1 MKNSIPVS
9 SAIGRI
15 CGALLI
21 ILIFPRFAFSQAT
34 AMIKFGNSYVN
45 LSKKTVGGPVQ
56 PGDTLQIRIDF
67 YVNKNYLGTGNTTN
81 PGKMYKARYYDSIP
95 TNTSILPG
103 SNLML
108 ISNEGVICRSYTQA
122 SDGDAGTYTAAP
134 GYPGGYQVRIN
145 LGAGAG
151 APAGIQPMDTTNTTG
166 AGTITG
172 GTTTP
177 TFSAGSIITTAFDV
191 VVTGAYG
198 DTITLGGGIIAYRT
212 NATATVDTFLTAT
225 KYQILITPPT
235 TLCANSSS
243 TNFAAEFGG
252 TFGTGV
258 GRNRSTPPTYL
269 IPGYIYLANS
279 GQGAPVSP
287 TQPSINDG
295 YYAIVNNTSPTS
307 STFPNANRQPTCG
320 GATGVQ
326 ACANREFGGFWFIGG
341 DHTGT
346 TTAAGNPPPD
356 SNTNA
361 GYMLVVNADLAT
373 STAYQQVISGL
384 CPNTYYQ
391 FSVWVKNICPNC
403 GIDTNSVAE
412 YTPGV
417 LPNLSLVVDGLDRL
431 TTGALDTVG
440 WQQRGF
446 VFLTGPAETSI
457 TISVRN
463 NAPGGGGNDWALDD
477 ITLAT
482 CPPNILLTPNKPDT
496 LCQGADDTVRFAIS
510 SYVNNY
516 TQFQL
521 QKSTDGGVTWTSP
534 GNDTLGNAPSGSVV
548 PVWNAT
554 LGLWVDTV
562 VRYYQIQPTDNT
574 IIYRLTV
581 ASTVANLSS
590 STCSFTTTQ
599 PKTVIGVNCNIVLP
613 TSLVSFRGQVN
624 SGLGTLQWV
633 SADEVDGLTYGVE
646 RSDDGVHYTS
656 IATVPATAGN
666 GQGAAYQFT
675 DPTPVG
681 VQTYYRINLIAQ
693 TFRKYSNVVLLSN
706 TSIKFQVVSVANPF
720 VDHISINLTA
730 SANGTAV
737 VNLVD
742 LYGRLLR
749 RQAMTVTEGL
759 NNLNVYNLSNLAA
772 GTYAMQI
779 QCNGQMVS
787 EKLVKVNAQ

>member
-1 MKNSIPVS
+1 
-9 SAIGRI
+9 
-15 CGALLI
+15 
-21 ILIFPRFAFSQAT
+21 
-34 AMIKFGNSYVN
+34 MIKFGNSYVN
-45 LSKKTVGGPVQ
+45 LSKQTVGGPVQ

-95 TNTSILPG
+95 SNTSILPG

-108 ISNEGVICRSYTQA
+108 ISNEGVVCRSYTQT
-122 SDGDAGTYTAAP
+122 SDGDAGTYTANP
-134 GYPGGYQVRIN
+134 GYAGGYQVRIN

-177 TFSAGSIITTAFDV
+177 TFSSGSIITTAFDV

-212 NATATVDTFLTAT
+212 TPTGTVDTFLTAT
-225 KYQILITPPT
+225 KYQILITAPS

-269 IPGYIYLANS
+269 IPGYTYLPNS

-295 YYAIVNNTSPTS
+295 YYGIVNNTSPTS
-307 STFPNANRQPTCG
+307 STFPNANYQPNCA
-320 GATGVQ
+320 GATGAQ
-326 ACANREFGGFWFIGG
+326 ACANREFGGFWYIGG

-391 FSVWVKNICPNC
+391 FSAWVKNICPNC

-417 LPNLSLVVDGLDRL
+417 LPNLTLVVDGLDRL
-431 TTGALDTVG
+431 STGALDTVG

-446 VFLTGPAETSI
+446 VFLTGPTETSI
-457 TISVRN
+457 TISIRN

-516 TQFQL
+516 TQFMMQ
-521 QKSTDGGVTWTSP
+521 QSTDGGVTWTSP
-534 GNDTLGNAPSGSVV
+534 GNDTLGRAPTGSVT
-548 PVWNAT
+548 PVYNST
-554 LGLWVDTV
+554 LGLYLDTV
-562 VRYYQIQPTDNT
+562 TRYYQVPAVSNT
-574 IIYRLTV
+574 IIYRMTV
-581 ASTVANLSS
+581 ASTVANLAS
-590 STCSFTTTQ
+590 STCSFVTTEPQT
-599 PKTVIGVNCNIVLP
+599 IYAVNCEVALP

-624 SGLGTLQWV
+624 SGLGNLQWV
-633 SADEVDGLTYGVE
+633 SADEVNGLTYGVE
-646 RSDDGVHYTS
+646 RSDDGVHFTS
-656 IATVPATAGN
+656 IGTVAATAGN

-693 TFRKYSNVVLLSN
+693 AFSKYSNVILLSN
-706 TSIKFQVVSVANPF
+706 TDIKFQVVSVANPF
-720 VDHISINLTA
+720 VDHINLNLTA
-730 SANGTAV
+730 AANGTAV
-737 VNLVD
+737 VNLLD

-749 RQAMTVTEGL
+749 RQALPVTVGL
-759 NNLNVYNLSNLAA
+759 NNLNVYNLSDLAA

-787 EKLVKVNAQ
+787 EKLVKVNSQ